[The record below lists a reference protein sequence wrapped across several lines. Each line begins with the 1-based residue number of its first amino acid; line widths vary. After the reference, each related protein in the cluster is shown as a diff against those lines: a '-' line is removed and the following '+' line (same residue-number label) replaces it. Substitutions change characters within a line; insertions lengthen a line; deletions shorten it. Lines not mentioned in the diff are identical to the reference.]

1 MSHQPQTGL
10 GKRSRSK
17 ISNITG
23 TEVQSLLHKLEIIQP
38 FLPNIPFCEIIS
50 DQDYEKGEANLSN
63 NEKDGKHVLQE
74 VSIIG
79 HLRRIQALQNCNRA
93 IELGAGTARLSDRLQ
108 KVTVCKLDH
117 VLIDRQEF
125 HENHCRDR
133 ILNARI
139 CKLCKD
145 TAKDRPKVERVT
157 VDIGSLKMEL
167 HLWDKD
173 GDGDCNKIQALCMS
187 KHLCGPACDLG
198 LSSLSRAV
206 KKMNHDCLPP
216 TAIATCCHYLCDWDC
231 FSGKDFWVALG
242 LTEEDFVV
250 ATTVSQWAS
259 LQDKK
264 NMKRERNEKNDL
276 QESITALPNLFQVA
290 SQIKDVLQ
298 NVDEEEQA
306 KNFIPSQEFERT
318 FSRESKAQFGIRLK
332 QLFDVSRASFCQQIG
347 YKHVELVRYTTL
359 SVENRLLIMYK

>member
-1 MSHQPQTGL
+1 MSHQPETDL

-23 TEVQSLLHKLEIIQP
+23 MQVQSLLHKLQIIQP

-50 DQDYEKGEANLSN
+50 DQDYDKGEANVSN
-63 NEKDGKHVLQE
+63 NEKNGKHVLQE

-79 HLRRIQALQNCNRA
+79 HLRRIQALKTCNRA

-108 KVTVCKLDH
+108 KVTECKLDH

-125 HENHCRDR
+125 HDNHCRNR
-133 ILNARI
+133 ILKARI
-139 CKLCKD
+139 CKCCKD
-145 TAKDRPKVERVT
+145 TGKDRRKVERVT
-157 VDIGSLKMEL
+157 VDIGSLKMEQFL
-167 HLWDKD
+167 CEV
-173 GDGDCNKIQALCMS
+173 DGDCNKIQALCMS
-187 KHLCGPACDLG
+187 KHLCGPACDLA

-206 KKMNHDCLPP
+206 DKINCMPP

-231 FSGKDFWVALG
+231 FSGKDFWIALG
-242 LTEEDFVV
+242 LTEEDFIV

-264 NMKRERNEKNDL
+264 KMKRDSSNKNDL
-276 QESITALPNLFQVA
+276 QESITPLPNLFQVA
-290 SQIKDVLQ
+290 SQIKDALA

-306 KNFIPSQEFERT
+306 NNFISSQEFERT
-318 FSRESKAQFGIRLK
+318 FSREAKAQLGIRLK
-332 QLFDVSRASFCQQIG
+332 QLFDFSRASFCQQIG
-347 YKHVELVRYTTL
+347 YEHVELVRYTTL